1 MQIVTE
7 KRNASVAGMQ
17 AQREFTVKVGAH
29 IMTVLSG
36 LYKNPVDAM
45 VREYTTNMYDA
56 WLAQKRK
63 NANAVYTPCELHLPT
78 ALSPFLVF
86 KDFGI
91 GMDYD
96 TVWNVY
102 SQYGNSTKGDSND
115 EVGGF
120 GLGSKTAFC
129 YNNGQQWTIE
139 SRYNAEL
146 MTFMAFVGEDGI
158 PNITHVATVP
168 TTEQNGVT
176 IRIPIRR
183 EHIQEVHKAARKY
196 VPYFPMDI
204 QVLNSAVALT
214 KPVYVLEG
222 TGWGIGQYVN
232 DGGWS
237 RYHGRLRV
245 VMGNVPYD
253 VDQSQIGNIVGD
265 LMTNAIDLHV
275 PIGAVDIVPSRDDLK
290 YTDRTKTAITAALNT
305 MRKGLEQVV
314 SKMVDSAPT
323 EYAALEQF
331 QKIDTVRGIRNVV
344 TKITWRGKQ
353 IDTQKGVVRTLTEI
367 QQFDKQAD
375 ISCYG
380 IVSTS
385 RSTPEIVA
393 SPCLMP
399 TQKHFLMID
408 DMTKGAVNVAKGYCF
423 THLVNRSSSTGRA
436 LKYGHTIGHVV
447 LVKSKLTKKQLSD
460 FFGGFPEDQIL
471 VASQVSG
478 KIKMPTGMKGNDA
491 LYRFDGGKTWGAR
504 VNVPTGNVFYYLEL
518 SQDPHSKRWVPDQF
532 DASDVRDLLQMA
544 RELKVDVPQLYG
556 IKKAEVSTFDAAL
569 WKPLLPALK
578 DAAQK
583 IVDADEITA
592 VRWQREQTREMT
604 SLMKIVDGV
613 NWNVDDFADFVAEYT
628 LVGKCK
634 THTMLNMVSKARSAR
649 LNLGVKWPAVT
660 NSKVPSLAAMYD
672 KIVTKYPMFKALIG
686 IAGNGYGYYG
696 GGRDGNPF
704 TAYKT
709 IIADYVTNRR

>member
-56 WLAQKRK
+56 WLALNRK
-63 NANAVYTPCELHLPT
+63 NPNAVYTPCELHLPT

-86 KDFGI
+86 KDFGV

-204 QVLNSAVALT
+204 QVLNSDKPIT

-237 RYHGRLRV
+237 RYNGRLRV

-253 VDQSQIGNIVGD
+253 VDQSQIGNIAGD
-265 LMTNAIDLHV
+265 LLHNAIDLHV

-290 YTDRTKTAITAALNT
+290 YTDRTKNAIAMALNT
-305 MRKGLEQVV
+305 LKTDLAAVA

-323 EYAALEQF
+323 EWTALEQF
-331 QKIDTVRGIRNVV
+331 QTIDTVRGIRNVV

-353 IDTQKGVVRTLTEI
+353 IDTQKGIVRTLTDI
-367 QQFDKQAD
+367 QALDKQAD

-399 TQKHFLMID
+399 NQKHFLMID

-436 LKYGHTIGHVV
+436 LKYGHTMGHVV
-447 LVKSKLTKKQLSD
+447 LVKSKLTKQQLSD
-460 FFGGFPEDQIL
+460 FFGGFPVDQIL

-478 KIKMPTGMKGNDA
+478 KVKMPAGQKGNDA

-518 SQDPHSKRWVPDQF
+518 SQDPYSKRWVPATF
-532 DASDVRDLLQMA
+532 DAGEVRDLLNMA
-544 RELKVDVPQLYG
+544 RELKIEVTQLYG
-556 IKKAEVSTFDAAL
+556 IKKDEVKQFDAAV

-578 DAAQK
+578 EAAQK
-583 IVDADEITA
+583 IVDRDELLA
-592 VRWQREQTREMT
+592 VRFQREVTRDMT
-604 SLMKIVDGV
+604 SFMKLIADMATHA
-613 NWNVDDFADFVAEYT
+613 DFADFVAEFNK
-628 LVGKCK
+628 VSAAK
-634 THTMLNMVSKARSAR
+634 TNADLIVTAKARSQR
-649 LNLGVKWPAVT
+649 LNLDLKWPAVT
-660 NSKVPSLAAMYD
+660 NNKVPSLQTMLNNIYL
-672 KIVTKYPMFKALIG
+672 KYPMLKVMVGLTNTG
-686 IAGNGYGYYG
+686 GYGYYN
-696 GGRDGNPF
+696 RDNPF
-704 TAYKT
+704 QAYKSE
-709 IIADYVTNRR
+709 IADYVNNR